1 MIMEELLPEF
11 DELSPDQ
18 ENSIASQAKQ
28 DQDLRDQLWTL
39 FGLMNDWQ
47 RTVSAEM
54 ILSTLKEY
62 LSEKPSERIEL
73 TAALTFGKLSRK
85 LSRYEQL
92 ELVIEILTKLRG
104 EYAEGND

>member
-1 MIMEELLPEF
+1 MEELLPDF

-28 DQDLRDQLWTL
+28 DQNLRDQLWVL

-47 RTVSAEM
+47 RIVSAEM

-62 LSEKPSERIEL
+62 LPERPSERIEL

-92 ELVIEILTKLRG
+92 DLVIEVLTKIRG
-104 EYAEGND
+104 CDEKG